1 MSVKMY
7 DTSRSSCIKAIGYD
21 KVTKQLYV
29 DFKSG
34 GSYVYLEV
42 PEVYFKEWSKAP
54 SFGKFFWKFI
64 RPTFDFIR
72 NK

>member
-7 DTSRSSCIKAIGYD
+7 DTSRTSCIKAIGYD

-34 GSYVYLEV
+34 GSYVY
-42 PEVYFKEWSKAP
+42 
-54 SFGKFFWKFI
+54 
-64 RPTFDFIR
+64 R
-72 NK
+72 

>member
-21 KVTKQLYV
+21 KITKQLYV

-42 PEVYFKEWSKAP
+42 PEVYFKEWAKAP